1 MIPSDAQHWNTA
13 YNNADPEI
21 LGWYQKEHDVTNDLL
36 SLCEGNRIID
46 VGAGATTLV
55 QTLVDREYEVTV
67 LDISSEALR
76 ILSSRHGEG
85 VDYILGDLSNRLEL
99 GKYDIWHDRAV
110 LHFLLDENEYSSYVS
125 NLESCITTG
134 GFAIIET
141 FSIDGAEMCCGLNL
155 RRYNE
160 EMLIDLLG
168 DNWQLIKAIN
178 HVYTNPSGGER
189 PYISAVFKRK

>member
-1 MIPSDAQHWNTA
+1 MISSDAQHWNTA
-13 YNNADPEI
+13 YNNADPEK
-21 LGWYQKEHDVTNDLL
+21 LGWYQKEHVVTNDLL

-55 QTLVDREYEVTV
+55 QTLVDREYNVTV

-85 VDYILGDLSNRLEL
+85 VDYILGDLSTRLEL

-110 LHFLLDENEYSSYVS
+110 LHFLLNEHEYSSYVS
-125 NLESCITTG
+125 NLESCITRG

-155 RRYNE
+155 RRYNV

>member
-1 MIPSDAQHWNTA
+1 MIPSDTQHWNTA
-13 YNNADPEI
+13 YNNADPET

-99 GKYDIWHDRAV
+99 EKYDIWHDRAV
-110 LHFLLDENEYSSYVS
+110 LHFLLEEHEYESYVS
-125 NLESCITTG
+125 NLESCIPSG
-134 GFAIIET
+134 RFAVIET

-189 PYISAVFKRK
+189 PYISALFKRK